1 MRIYSSAELPQH
13 FEDGTANEE
22 WLALHNQR
30 FTGSNFYVF
39 MSLLKKGELTD
50 TAESVL
56 YEKALASIEEPEP
69 TVVTAAMERG
79 TMLESVARDA
89 YMADTFEDVHE
100 VGFVDLEELR
110 AGCSPDG
117 VVWIKRPDLDW
128 DKVSYDEFKQLIKT
142 PIEKIIEIKC
152 PAAKNYIKMAKGKLP
167 TQYEVQVQY
176 NLFVTGA
183 KSCDFVVYHPAFKLS
198 VQNIKPDEKMQA
210 DIRAVL
216 EKLNGKYDE
225 ILADIKEFRK

>member
-1 MRIYSSAELPQH
+1 MKIYNIPQH
-13 FEDGTANEE
+13 NEDGSPNEE
-22 WLALHNQR
+22 WLQLRADK
-30 FTGSNFYVF
+30 FSGSNFYVF

-79 TMLESVARDA
+79 TMLESVAREA
-89 YMADTFEDVHE
+89 YMAETFEDVRE
-100 VGFVDLEELR
+100 VGFVDLGELR

-117 VVWIKRPDLDW
+117 CVFAG
-128 DKVSYDEFKQLIKT
+128 DK
-142 PIEKIIEIKC
+142 IEKIIEIKC

-216 EKLNGKYDE
+216 EKLNAKYDE

>member
-1 MRIYSSAELPQH
+1 MRIYSSTELPQH
-13 FEDGTANEE
+13 FEDGTANPE
-22 WLALHNQR
+22 WLALHNQK

-79 TMLESVARDA
+79 TMLESVARES
-89 YMADTFEDVHE
+89 YMAETFEDVCE

-117 VVWIKRPDLDW
+117 CVFAG
-128 DKVSYDEFKQLIKT
+128 DK
-142 PIEKIIEIKC
+142 IEKIIEIKC

-183 KSCDFVVYHPAFKLS
+183 KSCDFVVYHPEFKLS

-216 EKLNGKYDE
+216 EKLNAKYDE

>member
-13 FEDGTANEE
+13 FEDGTANPE
-22 WLALHNQR
+22 WLAMHNQK

-89 YMADTFEDVHE
+89 YMAETFEDVRE
-100 VGFVDLEELR
+100 VGFVDFEELR

-117 VVWIKRPDLDW
+117 CVFVG
-128 DKVSYDEFKQLIKT
+128 DK
-142 PIEKIIEIKC
+142 IEKIIEIKC

>member
-13 FEDGTANEE
+13 FEDGTANPE
-22 WLALHNQR
+22 WLAMHNQK

-56 YEKALASIEEPEP
+56 YENALASIEEPEP

-79 TMLESVARDA
+79 TMLESVAREA
-89 YMADTFEDVHE
+89 YMAETFEDVRE

-117 VVWIKRPDLDW
+117 CVFVG
-128 DKVSYDEFKQLIKT
+128 DK
-142 PIEKIIEIKC
+142 IEKIIEIKC

-176 NLFVTGA
+176 NLFITGA

-216 EKLNGKYDE
+216 EKLNAKYDE

>member
-1 MRIYSSAELPQH
+1 MRIYSSADLPQH
-13 FEDGTANEE
+13 FEDGAANPE
-22 WLALHNQR
+22 WLALHNQK

-89 YMADTFEDVHE
+89 YMADTFEDVRE
-100 VGFVDLEELR
+100 VGFVDLEDLR

-117 VVWIKRPDLDW
+117 CVFDG
-128 DKVSYDEFKQLIKT
+128 DK
-142 PIEKIIEIKC
+142 IEKIIEIKC

-216 EKLNGKYDE
+216 EKLNKKYDE
-225 ILADIKEFRK
+225 ILEDIKEFRK

>member
-13 FEDGTANEE
+13 FEDGTANPE
-22 WLALHNQR
+22 WLAMHNR
-30 FTGSNFYVF
+30 KFTGSNFYVF

-79 TMLESVARDA
+79 TMLESVARES
-89 YMADTFEDVHE
+89 YMAETFEDVRE

-117 VVWIKRPDLDW
+117 CVFAG
-128 DKVSYDEFKQLIKT
+128 DK
-142 PIEKIIEIKC
+142 IEKTIEIKC

-216 EKLNGKYDE
+216 EKLNAKYDE

>member
-1 MRIYSSAELPQH
+1 MQIYSSAELPQH
-13 FEDGTANEE
+13 FEDGTANPE
-22 WLALHNQR
+22 WLAMHNQK

-79 TMLESVARDA
+79 TMLESVARES
-89 YMADTFEDVHE
+89 YMAETFEDVCE

-117 VVWIKRPDLDW
+117 CVFVG
-128 DKVSYDEFKQLIKT
+128 DK
-142 PIEKIIEIKC
+142 IEKIIEIKC

-176 NLFVTGA
+176 NLFITGA

-210 DIRAVL
+210 DIRMVL
-216 EKLNGKYDE
+216 EKLNAKYDE

>member
-13 FEDGTANEE
+13 FEDGTANPE
-22 WLALHNQR
+22 WLALHNQK

-79 TMLESVARDA
+79 TMLESVARES
-89 YMADTFEDVHE
+89 YMAETFEDVRE

-117 VVWIKRPDLDW
+117 CVFVGGK
-128 DKVSYDEFKQLIKT
+128 
-142 PIEKIIEIKC
+142 IEKIIEIKC

-167 TQYEVQVQY
+167 TQYECQVQY

-198 VQNIKPDEKMQA
+198 VQNIKPDPQMQA

-216 EKLNGKYDE
+216 EKLNKKYDE
-225 ILADIKEFRK
+225 ILEDIKEFRK